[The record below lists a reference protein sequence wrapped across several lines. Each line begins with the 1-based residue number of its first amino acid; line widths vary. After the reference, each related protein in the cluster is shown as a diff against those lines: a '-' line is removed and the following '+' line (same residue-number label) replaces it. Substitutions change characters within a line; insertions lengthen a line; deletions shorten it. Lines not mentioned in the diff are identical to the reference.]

1 MVYTHEQKVTN
12 SINQIVTLSNQ
23 ENDHATHLFLQWY
36 VGEQQE
42 EEALMRT
49 ILDKIKL
56 IGSGPQSLY
65 YIDQEID
72 KTNKAALT
80 AEGGE

>member
-1 MVYTHEQKVTN
+1 
-12 SINQIVTLSNQ
+12 
-23 ENDHATHLFLQWY
+23 
-36 VGEQQE
+36 
-42 EEALMRT
+42 
-49 ILDKIKL
+49 L